1 MEKLLVRWAQS
12 LSSVD
17 EYSHMPDNSAQPI
30 QGYQAYEPQAVGY
43 APMAPAQMG
52 APQYAQYQPAPEGHY
67 QPAEPYS
74 QPYGGGMQPYGG
86 GMQPYG
92 GGNGTYTPPQGS
104 PPHALKPGQELE
116 AEF

>member
-1 MEKLLVRWAQS
+1 
-12 LSSVD
+12 
-17 EYSHMPDNSAQPI
+17 MPDNSAQPI

-52 APQYAQYQPAPEGHY
+52 APQYQPAPEGHY

>member
-1 MEKLLVRWAQS
+1 
-12 LSSVD
+12 
-17 EYSHMPDNSAQPI
+17 MPGNSAQPI
-30 QGYQAYEPQAVGY
+30 QGYQPYEPQAVGY

-52 APQYAQYQPAPEGHY
+52 APQYALYQPAPEGHY
-67 QPAEPYS
+67 QPHISQPEPYTQS
-74 QPYGGGMQPYGG
+74 YGG